1 MPTPVLNNIE
11 VFKTTVQVMLEDGVL
26 TREEK
31 RLVIKL
37 SSALGLSENE
47 PGLVYKSIREG
58 TELPSGREIS
68 EGEAR
73 EIFMK
78 IFEVALVNA
87 SLSLDEFRVL
97 DHLRETFGIDEEDF
111 NNIKSELEGI
121 IKEKYDDPNVLEKV
135 YEILK
140 DGVNSINDRI
150 DNLTKK
156 SQSSGDE

>member
-37 SSALGLSENE
+37 SSALGLTENE

-73 EIFMK
+73 DIFMK

-97 DHLRETFGIDEEDF
+97 DHLRETFGIDEADF

>member
-1 MPTPVLNNIE
+1 
-11 VFKTTVQVMLEDGVL
+11 MLDDGVL

-37 SSALGLSENE
+37 SSALGLTENE
-47 PGLVYKSIREG
+47 PGLVYKAIREG
-58 TELPSGREIS
+58 TDLPSGREIS

-97 DHLRETFGIDEEDF
+97 DHLRETFGIDEADF

-135 YEILK
+135 YAILK

-156 SQSSGDE
+156 SHGSGDE

>member
-11 VFKTTVQVMLEDGVL
+11 VFKTTVQVMLDDGVL

-37 SSALGLSENE
+37 SSALGLTENE

-58 TELPSGREIS
+58 TDLPSGREIS

-97 DHLRETFGIDEEDF
+97 DHLRGTFGIDEADF

-135 YEILK
+135 YGILK

-156 SQSSGDE
+156 SHGSGDE

>member
-37 SSALGLSENE
+37 SSALGLTENE

-58 TELPSGREIS
+58 TELPLGREIS

-97 DHLRETFGIDEEDF
+97 DHLRETFGIDEADF